1 MIAVDPCRRLVK
13 SSSGCIFLFTHPNY
27 KENPQLSDK
36 WDEMRYLLNI
46 SAKILFELSFF
57 WKNFKLIMNIM
68 SFLDIYENTDS
79 KLLSWSTDRR
89 LCKTR

>member
-27 KENPQLSDK
+27 KENPQLWEK

-57 WKNFKLIMNIM
+57 EKTLIMNIM
-68 SFLDIYENTDS
+68 YFLDIYENTDS